1 MAILDRNRE
10 IEHTQKQLNNSDLTV
25 YKATPEQ
32 IEQMLK
38 GGSVGRPKGSK
49 NKTNHVQL
57 NKQTRP
63 EKSEE
68 IKMAAETIKK
78 QAKEKLIEREIELKK
93 EVEPL
98 IINSVYT
105 EDAFKRTIKHEM
117 TKSCINV
124 LDDMVREVLDN
135 MTVETMWEGI
145 DKIKFYCD
153 EVLKTT
159 GSWA

>member
-38 GGSVGRPKGSK
+38 GGSMGRPKGSK
-49 NKTNHVQL
+49 NKANHVQL

-68 IKMAAETIKK
+68 IKMAAETIKE
-78 QAKEKLIEREIELKK
+78 QAKRRSSSFEFEAVRIARRRVSEKIGRAH
-93 EVEPL
+93 V
-98 IINSVYT
+98 
-105 EDAFKRTIKHEM
+105 
-117 TKSCINV
+117 
-124 LDDMVREVLDN
+124 
-135 MTVETMWEGI
+135 
-145 DKIKFYCD
+145 
-153 EVLKTT
+153 
-159 GSWA
+159 